1 MPHLN
6 FVYAETMNSV
16 DESNRNAKVNCP
28 GGIGVGSTGKH
39 QRYIFFQL
47 CKFNDSVSSGI

>member
-1 MPHLN
+1 
-6 FVYAETMNSV
+6 MNSV